1 MGPILGAVIG
11 ELAAGRSFRDG
22 GKAGIGTV
30 VGGILA
36 FALKFGI
43 SVCVI
48 ALFFLDLF
56 WV

>member
-1 MGPILGAVIG
+1 VVG
-11 ELAAGRSFRDG
+11 ELAAGRSFQAG

-30 VGGILA
+30 IGSILA
-36 FALKFGI
+36 FALNFGI

-56 WV
+56 LLK